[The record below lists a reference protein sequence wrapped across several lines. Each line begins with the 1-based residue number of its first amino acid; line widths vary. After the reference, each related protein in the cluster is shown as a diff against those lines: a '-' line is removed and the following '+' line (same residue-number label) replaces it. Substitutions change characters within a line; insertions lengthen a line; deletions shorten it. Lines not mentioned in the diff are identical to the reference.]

1 MKTREFT
8 GDCLA
13 LVGGAALF
21 SMAMNL
27 FLLPGGIVLG
37 GMTGIATVLNLYFSL
52 PIGLVILLLN
62 LPLMVLG
69 ARRFGRGFL
78 VRTLIGVGVTS
89 LAADCLRIFPVT
101 VTDPLICSALGGITA
116 GASVGILLARGY
128 TTGGTDLVVCLLKPL
143 LPRVSAGVLLML
155 ADGAIILGAAAILGD
170 FTGIFYSIICTV
182 TAGKVTDLLLSGA
195 RRAAMVLVITD
206 RADAVRGEILT
217 ELSRGVTELDGRGG
231 YSGAPK
237 QVLLCVVSK
246 PELHRLRRIVAARD
260 PDAFVIVA
268 DAAEVLGEGF
278 AARSAAGM

>member
-1 MKTREFT
+1 MKTREFS

-13 LVGGAALF
+13 LLGGAALF

-52 PIGLVILLLN
+52 PIGLVILVLN
-62 LPLMVLG
+62 LPLMALG

-78 VRTLIGVGVTS
+78 VRTLIGVGATS
-89 LAADCLRIFPVT
+89 FAADWLRIFPVT
-101 VTDPLICSALGGITA
+101 VTDPLICSALGGIAA

-128 TTGGTDLVVCLLKPL
+128 TTGGTDLVVCLLKPM

-155 ADGAIILGAAAILGD
+155 ADGVIILGAAAILGD

-195 RRAAMVLVITD
+195 RRAAQVLVITD
-206 RADAVRGEILT
+206 RADAVRMEILS
-217 ELSRGVTELDGRGG
+217 EMERGVTVLEGRGG
-231 YSGAPK
+231 FSGAPK

-246 PELHRLRRIVAARD
+246 PELHRLRRIVAAHD
-260 PDAFVIVA
+260 PDAFVIVS

-278 AARSAAGM
+278 AARSAVGM

>member
-13 LVGGAALF
+13 LIGGAALF

-52 PIGLVILLLN
+52 PIGLVILVLN
-62 LPLMVLG
+62 LPLMALG

-78 VRTLIGVGVTS
+78 VRTLIGVGATS
-89 LAADCLRIFPVT
+89 LAADILHIFPVT

-128 TTGGTDLVVCLLKPL
+128 TTGGTDLVVCLLKPI
-143 LPRVSAGVLLML
+143 LPRVSTGVLLML
-155 ADGAIILGAAAILGD
+155 ADGVIILGAAAILGD

-217 ELSRGVTELDGRGG
+217 ELSRGVTVLDGRGG

>member
-13 LVGGAALF
+13 LIGGAALF

-52 PIGLVILLLN
+52 PIGLVILVLN
-62 LPLMVLG
+62 LPLMALG

-78 VRTLIGVGVTS
+78 VRTLIGVGATS
-89 LAADCLRIFPVT
+89 LAADILHIFPVT

-143 LPRVSAGVLLML
+143 LPRVSTGVLLML
-155 ADGAIILGAAAILGD
+155 ADGVIILGAAAILGD

-217 ELSRGVTELDGRGG
+217 ELSRGVTVLDGRGG

>member
-13 LVGGAALF
+13 LIGGAALF

-37 GMTGIATVLNLYFSL
+37 GMTGIATVLNLYFAL
-52 PIGLVILLLN
+52 PIGLVILVLN

-78 VRTLIGVGVTS
+78 VRTLIGVGATS
-89 LAADCLRIFPVT
+89 LAADILHIFPVT

-143 LPRVSAGVLLML
+143 LPRVSTGVLLML
-155 ADGAIILGAAAILGD
+155 ADGVIILGAAAILGD

-217 ELSRGVTELDGRGG
+217 ELSRGVTVLDGRGG